1 MAKLGVPPIHGP
13 FCSVEMGLVNKTDV
27 ARLHGLVAD
36 TIIYSESMCQILS
49 RENIRSSHSG

>member
-1 MAKLGVPPIHGP
+1 MCFVRRLRNHHMAKLGVPPIHGP

-36 TIIYSESMCQILS
+36 TIIL
-49 RENIRSSHSG
+49 